1 MMTTV
6 HPVYSTRPS
15 ALSLYLTPP
24 LPGAVS
30 LHVSSGVVLRSAEGH
45 EEGGISNDEGGRIR
59 KRPAGGAEPRASPS
73 GRRRPRGA
81 SDVVPEGVGEVLR
94 PVGEG
99 ALLGDARL
107 HGEPEHRD
115 HREAAVLDLLH
126 LQLRESVRAH

>member
-59 KRPAGGAEPRASPS
+59 KRPAGGAEPRATPS

-81 SDVVPEGVGEVLR
+81 SRCCTRRGR
-94 PVGEG
+94 RG
-99 ALLGDARL
+99 ASTSWRRG
-107 HGEPEHRD
+107 PPPCPC
-115 HREAAVLDLLH
+115 
-126 LQLRESVRAH
+126 